1 MDYRVFDTS
10 WSDFEDEALPRLF
23 ALPVLERERFLFR
36 GDGNAAYSLQP
47 TIDRVRSFASST
59 ERDSYIRRLIEEF
72 KFQSL
77 GLDFPLGVPK
87 ADSQWEFIA
96 RHHGLPSAILDWTSS
111 AYVAAFFAF
120 SRVVTGA
127 THVSV
132 WCLDRKFIA
141 DDPQARELLRFSEEY
156 ADFEY
161 NARAVEQDAVLVRV
175 GEPVQHLAARFPRAI
190 SCFRFSASEAS
201 RVLGRLAA
209 MRITERALFR
219 DLDSAAKTAFYNVK
233 VST

>member
-1 MDYRVFDTS
+1 VDYRIFETS
-10 WSDFEDEALPRLF
+10 WSNFEGEGLARLF
-23 ALPVLERERFLFR
+23 ALPALERERFLFR
-36 GDGNAAYSLQP
+36 GDGNAAFSLQP
-47 TIDRVRSFASST
+47 TIDRVRTFASVT
-59 ERDSYIRRLIEEF
+59 ERDSCIRRLIEEF

-87 ADSQWEFIA
+87 TDAQWEFVA

-120 SRVVTGA
+120 SRVVPVA

-132 WCLDRKFIA
+132 WCLDRKVVA
-141 DDPQARELLRFSEEY
+141 DDPQARDVLRFSEEY

-175 GEPVQHLAARFPRAI
+175 GEPVQHLAVRFPKAI
-190 SCFRFSASEAS
+190 SCFRFSASEAPK
-201 RVLGRLAA
+201 VLARLAA

-219 DLDSAAKTAFYNVK
+219 DLDSAAKTAFYNVE
-233 VST
+233 VSI